1 MPLAAPSS
9 PAEPARIT
17 GSFVLAARQF
27 PRHRAAMA
35 GLVLLALICLASALA
50 PWVAPFD
57 PVQIKL
63 AAKLKPPSFEHW
75 LGTDHFGRDVFSRLI
90 WGGRTSLSVGV
101 LVVVFAFTLGVP
113 LGLASGYFGGRVDN
127 LLMRLVDA
135 FLTFPPL
142 LLAVALVGL
151 LGPDIQNVML
161 ALGLVQAPVL
171 ARIVRGSTLAVRE
184 DVYVTAARALGAG
197 PTRIVL
203 SHILRNVVSPIVV
216 QLTIVFSAAVVAEAS
231 LSFLGF
237 GTQPPQPSWG
247 RDMSEARR
255 FLGDAPWMFMAPTG
269 MIMLCV
275 LSINFLGDGLRDA
288 LDPRAWRTR
297 RRLADG
303 EG

>member
-1 MPLAAPSS
+1 MTAAADTTPRF
-9 PAEPARIT
+9 A
-17 GSFVLAARQF
+17 GSLVLAARQF
-27 PRHRAAMA
+27 PRHRAAMV
-35 GLVLLALICLASALA
+35 GLIVLTLICLAAILA
-50 PWVAPFD
+50 PWVAPYD
-57 PVQIKL
+57 PIQIKL
-63 AAKLKPPSFEHW
+63 GGKLKPPSFEHW
-75 LGTDHFGRDVFSRLI
+75 LGTDHFGRDIFSRLLY
-90 WGGRTSLSVGV
+90 GGRTSLTVGL
-101 LVVVFAFTLGVP
+101 LVVGFAFCLGVP

-171 ARIVRGSTLAVRE
+171 ARMVRGSTLAARE
-184 DVYVTAARALGAG
+184 EIYVTAARALGASPG
-197 PTRIVL
+197 RIVL
-203 SHILRNVVSPIVV
+203 SHLLRNVMSPIIV
-216 QLTIVFSAAVVAEAS
+216 QLTIVFSAAVIAEAS

-255 FLGDAPWMFMAPTG
+255 FLADAPWMFLGPTG
-269 MIMLCV
+269 TIMLCV

-288 LDPRAWRTR
+288 LDPRSWRTR
-297 RRLADG
+297 RSLQEAP
-303 EG
+303 

>member
-1 MPLAAPSS
+1 M
-9 PAEPARIT
+9 
-17 GSFVLAARQF
+17 
-27 PRHRAAMA
+27 
-35 GLVLLALICLASALA
+35 
-50 PWVAPFD
+50 
-57 PVQIKL
+57 
-63 AAKLKPPSFEHW
+63 
-75 LGTDHFGRDVFSRLI
+75 
-90 WGGRTSLSVGV
+90 
-101 LVVVFAFTLGVP
+101 P

-171 ARIVRGSTLAVRE
+171 ARMVRGSTLAARE
-184 DVYVTAARALGAG
+184 EVYVTAARALGAG
-197 PTRIVL
+197 PARIVL
-203 SHILRNVVSPIVV
+203 SHLLRNVMSPIIV
-216 QLTIVFSAAVVAEAS
+216 QLTIVFSAAIIAEAS

-255 FLGDAPWMFMAPTG
+255 YLADAPWMFLAPTG
-269 MIMLCV
+269 TIMLCV

-288 LDPRAWRTR
+288 LDPRSWRTR
-297 RRLADG
+297 RRLQG
-303 EG
+303 EC

>member
-1 MPLAAPSS
+1 MA
-9 PAEPARIT
+9 
-17 GSFVLAARQF
+17 GSLRLAARQF
-27 PRHRAAMA
+27 PRHRAAMVGLA
-35 GLVLLALICLASALA
+35 CLVLVCLAVALA
-50 PWVAPFD
+50 PWIAPHD
-57 PVQIKL
+57 PVQMKL
-63 AAKLKPPSFEHW
+63 SVKLQPPSFEHFF
-75 LGTDHFGRDVFSRLI
+75 GTDHFGRDVFSRLLH
-90 WGGRTSLSVGV
+90 GGRVSLSVGV
-101 LVVVFAFTLGVP
+101 LVVGFAFVLGVP
-113 LGLASGYFGGRVDN
+113 LGLLSGYFGGSVDN
-127 LLMRLVDA
+127 LLMRLIDA

-151 LGPDIQNVML
+151 LGPEIQNIML

-171 ARIVRGSTLAVRE
+171 ARMVRGSTLAVRE

-197 PTRIVL
+197 PMRIVT
-203 SHILRNVVSPIVV
+203 SHLLRNIVSPIVV

-255 FLGDAPWMFMAPTG
+255 FLGDAPWMFLAPTG
-269 MIMLCV
+269 AIMLCV

-288 LDPRAWRTR
+288 LDPRVWRTR
-297 RRLADG
+297 RTVDAG

>member
-1 MPLAAPSS
+1 MTTVADTTPRFA
-9 PAEPARIT
+9 
-17 GSFVLAARQF
+17 GSLVLAARQF
-27 PRHRAAMA
+27 PRHRAAMI
-35 GLVLLALICLASALA
+35 GLLLLVLVCLAAILA
-50 PWVAPFD
+50 PIIAPYD
-57 PVQIKL
+57 PIQIKL
-63 AAKLKPPSFEHW
+63 SAKLKPPSFEHW
-75 LGTDHFGRDVFSRLI
+75 LGTDHFGRDIFSRLVY
-90 WGGRTSLSVGV
+90 GGRTSLTVGL
-101 LVVVFAFTLGVP
+101 LVVGFAFCLGVP

-171 ARIVRGSTLAVRE
+171 ARMVRGSTLAARE
-184 DVYVTAARALGAG
+184 EVYVTAARALGAG
-197 PTRIVL
+197 PARIVL
-203 SHILRNVVSPIVV
+203 SHLLRNVMSPIIV
-216 QLTIVFSAAVVAEAS
+216 QLTIVFSAAIIAEAS

-255 FLGDAPWMFMAPTG
+255 FLGDAPWMFLAPTG
-269 MIMLCV
+269 TIMLCV

-288 LDPRAWRTR
+288 LDPRSWRTR
-297 RRLADG
+297 RSLQEER
-303 EG
+303 